1 MDKQTFEQLFREN
14 YSLLCTYA
22 CRFVTD
28 KQIAEDIV
36 QNFFIALWEKRHLSV
51 TTDNFLPYGYRSV
64 KNGCINYIKLEI
76 IMDDFY
82 STLTSEWR
90 EQVEENED
98 FPHKKEIRDALQKL
112 PEKCRKVFLL
122 KCVRGLKYK
131 EIAEVSGISVNT
143 VKYHL
148 GEAFRI
154 LREELKHLSFLFLL
168 FF

>member
-14 YSLLCTYA
+14 YSLLCNYA
-22 CRFVTD
+22 CRFIAD
-28 KQIAEDIV
+28 KQAAEDIV

-51 TTDNFLPYGYRSV
+51 TTDNFLPYSYRSV

-76 IMDDFY
+76 IHDDFY

-90 EQVEENED
+90 EQIEEDED
-98 FPHKKEIRDALQKL
+98 FPHKKEIQDALQKL

-131 EIAEVSGISVNT
+131 EIAEVAGISVNT

-154 LREELKHLSFLFLL
+154 MREELKHLSFLFLL
-168 FF
+168 SF

>member
-22 CRFVTD
+22 CRFVAD

-51 TTDNFLPYGYRSV
+51 TADNFLPYGYRSV

-82 STLTSEWR
+82 STLISEWR
-90 EQVEENED
+90 DQVEENAD

-112 PEKCRKVFLL
+112 PEKCRRVFLL

-131 EIAEVSGISVNT
+131 EIAEVAGISVNT

-154 LREELKHLSFLFLL
+154 MREELKHLSFLFLL